1 MAVSQISPRST
12 QRPSRIN
19 FSNWPKGLKLGQL
32 ESSLDQPFLGGPDAL
47 KGQLLIVQGAL
58 VGSPLYVIQ
67 DIV

>member
-1 MAVSQISPRST
+1 L
-12 QRPSRIN
+12 
-19 FSNWPKGLKLGQL
+19 NWPKGLKLGQL
-32 ESSLDQPFLGGPDAL
+32 ESSLDQPFLGGLDAL